1 MKKGL
6 MLPLLACMVVLPAIA
21 YAEPPDD
28 VLGVFTYTPTGC
40 AETRWAGDN
49 EFMLDCG
56 DTGWYE
62 GTFVGESEEEYE
74 VVLHGS
80 EGNFVFE
87 HGWYRGTV
95 TLEEATV
102 AGRTGTLVLEF
113 IGTSPGDIFVWDGT
127 WRIVSG
133 TGGLEGLHGN
143 GKWLTIAPLTV
154 HYEGKM
160 KFTGDE

>member
-1 MKKGL
+1 MGKGL
-6 MLPLLACMVVLPAIA
+6 MLLLLACIIVLPAVA
-21 YAEPPDD
+21 YAEPPVD

-40 AETRWAGDN
+40 AEIRWAGDN

-62 GTFVGESEEEYE
+62 GTFAGESEEEYE

-143 GKWLTIAPLTV
+143 GKWWTIAPLTV